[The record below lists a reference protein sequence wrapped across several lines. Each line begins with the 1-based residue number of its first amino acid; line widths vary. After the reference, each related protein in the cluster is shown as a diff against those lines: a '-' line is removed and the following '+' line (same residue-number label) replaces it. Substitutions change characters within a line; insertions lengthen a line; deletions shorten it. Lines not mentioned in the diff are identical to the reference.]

1 MSLLKK
7 MWNMKSRTALLI
19 NTIALVLNYFVF
31 YMTKVESVFHVIKLQ
46 CITEMILVVCVTL
59 DSKRVTEMIS
69 SWYTRRLEK
78 KLDKITKEL
87 EEEEKK

>member
-1 MSLLKK
+1 MSLFKK

-87 EEEEKK
+87 EEEEEK